1 MTMALPISDQ
11 APGCRCSRDQNMN
24 TARPIRGRAPGC
36 PRSRDQNMSMA
47 PPIRE
52 RVHELP
58 RGRNISMRVLEE
70 TPLGIEEQNIFMDQ
84 IMAPGKLFTGKTLNN
99 IKSLENIIICIM
111 LI

>member
-1 MTMALPISDQ
+1 MTMARPISDQ

-24 TARPIRGRAPGC
+24 TAPPIRGRAPGC
-36 PRSRDQNMSMA
+36 PRNRDQNMSMA

-84 IMAPGKLFTGKTLNN
+84 IMALRKSFTGKN
-99 IKSLENIIICIM
+99 I
-111 LI
+111 